1 MRDSWSGS
9 PRGAMQAAVAA
20 TPAFA
25 FQTVTASPTARG
37 ASATI
42 SAVMQV
48 NFVDFILPPPAWF
61 RQLRIDKSF
70 RNRVRLN
77 KARSYR
83 LSRAARQFKPQS
95 RSVAR
100 VELAEEKTEEFPKCA
115 RVRQSACVNRKHSAD
130 TGPSR
135 LRKYCWHKRY

>member
-61 RQLRIDKSF
+61 RQLRHTSHCAIEYGPISLGASASNGPQDNS
-70 RNRVRLN
+70 NH
-77 KARSYR
+77 KAC
-83 LSRAARQFKPQS
+83 
-95 RSVAR
+95 SVAR
-100 VELAEEKTEEFPKCA
+100 VGLAEERTEEFPKCA
-115 RVRQSACVNRKHSAD
+115 RVRQPVCVNR
-130 TGPSR
+130 
-135 LRKYCWHKRY
+135 